1 MYIRKFLW
9 HFIYGQVNT
18 WSQAKAHQLGKKK
31 KKKFDPYLTPHTKE
45 NSIQTKGAKYEK
57 NSNKIHESLKKKN
70 LGMLEILLT
79 KIKGKKKK
87 KATKKSKMGPHKK
100 V

>member
-1 MYIRKFLW
+1 
-9 HFIYGQVNT
+9 
-18 WSQAKAHQLGKKK
+18 
-31 KKKFDPYLTPHTKE
+31 
-45 NSIQTKGAKYEK
+45 
-57 NSNKIHESLKKKN
+57 
-70 LGMLEILLT
+70 MLEILLT